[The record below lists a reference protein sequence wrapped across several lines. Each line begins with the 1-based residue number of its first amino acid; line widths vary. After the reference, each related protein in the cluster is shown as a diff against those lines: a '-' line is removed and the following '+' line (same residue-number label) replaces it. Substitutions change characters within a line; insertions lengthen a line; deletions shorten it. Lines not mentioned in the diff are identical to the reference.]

1 MRARDFGGDQ
11 TMVDL
16 RVDGVR
22 GDGKPLILKNISMEE
37 ALKITTKHPRWKI
50 TVSPHPPPSRP
61 GPARDEEPQ

>member
-1 MRARDFGGDQ
+1 
-11 TMVDL
+11 MVDL

-22 GDGKPLILKNISMEE
+22 GDGKPLILKNISWDE

-50 TVSPHPPPSRP
+50 TISPMPPPSRP